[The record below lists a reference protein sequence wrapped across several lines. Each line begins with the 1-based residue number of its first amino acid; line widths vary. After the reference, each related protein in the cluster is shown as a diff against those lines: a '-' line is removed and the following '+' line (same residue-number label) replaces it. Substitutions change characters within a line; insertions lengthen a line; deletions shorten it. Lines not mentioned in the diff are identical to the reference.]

1 MRTSPRFIATSVI
14 AFLLCAASIDVAQ
27 AQQGAAIPTNGKVP
41 AGLSFAFDPQLS
53 QFSASGLHMNA
64 SKPKSASVTPTTGT
78 IDVTVT
84 INLVSKFSHETVFPC
99 AVIAIG
105 GVIDLNS
112 ATVDGGIETVY
123 GRGMIASPGATT
135 ATCTVSIPYSWTL
148 SGGSTAS
155 GLILAYAA
163 AAVSEHGG
171 TKRSTLQV
179 NGIENLPA
187 NGTTSKFAFEVAL

>member
-1 MRTSPRFIATSVI
+1 MRTSPRFIATSLI
-14 AFLLCAASIDVAQ
+14 AFVLCAASIGVAH
-27 AQQGAAIPTNGKVP
+27 AQQEAATPNLGKVP
-41 AGLSFAFDPQLS
+41 SGLSFAFDAQQG

-64 SKPKSASVTPTTGT
+64 AKPKSASITPTTGT
-78 IDVTVT
+78 IDVTLT
-84 INLVSKFSHETVFPC
+84 INLVSKFSHDTVFPC

-112 ATVDGGIETVY
+112 ATVDGGVETVY
-123 GRGMIASPGATT
+123 GRGMVASPGATT

-148 SGGSTAS
+148 PGGSTSS

-163 AAVSEHGG
+163 AAVHEHGG

-179 NGIENLPA
+179 SGIENLPA